1 HGIQKGSNCNQKR
14 FFKGFSYGDREL
26 EILYDGTERRTRFRQ
41 ALPVGTTWGPF
52 EGKIEMTTAGSD
64 MPVPV
69 VLTGSPRWLQDVTWL
84 AAEDGKS
91 NCVVYSIGGQLWCT
105 TTKPIMEGEELAAFA
120 VDFYSRLQAVNQA
133 ALSEGMYPD
142 RLLDSIQLLPQ
153 QANMASILPNAI
165 VNSKY
170 NAAVSTGGST
180 MKCIVCDHT
189 ADSFPSLQKHILSHL
204 SQTGYRCSHCHF
216 SFTSARELDKH
227 HEIHG
232 HSHNPLRQHCPSQA
246 ETESSPRVERSP
258 QRAKME
264 QGKEFLQS
272 PVLGSCLDTRTSPNA
287 ELVKIETSP
296 VKADLNSGS
305 RASFSYTSVKSE
317 PSSHRQASLPIQN
330 NMIPAAFPMGPFLSH
345 FPFSQDIRAAP
356 QASEILAK
364 MSELVHHRL
373 RHGGTNHY
381 PVHVMYST
389 LVPKGA
395 TCFECNITFGNLDNY
410 LIHKKHYCNSG
421 WQLVAKPHD
430 YTGVLD
436 KVTDTGSPK
445 SGGLG
450 GLGSLNMSQGDLSDT
465 NSHLTSPCL
474 NLSGLDLFN
483 VGEGKAQVQ
492 AELPGTVENPSTPT
506 RTDKNPSIQADVTSP
521 KTSQTPKTEILDP
534 NKTTCE
540 PCKITFS
547 RTETYMVHKQYYCAT
562 RHDPLMKRAQ
572 STKLTATQRTVRTR
586 KRRKNFE
593 MNIPNHEQRDHHP
606 HYFGIAPI
614 GGPGMCQNPREVFG
628 NQFHPRYNMFL
639 GMVPKH
645 PKANLPFTKSAMICK
660 CNAIAQDELDNPIDL
675 SKKCSSSP
683 GKLSTTH
690 KRLMDYHW
698 CTVCKIS
705 FNKVEEYL
713 AHKQSSCPVTAPDRK
728 TSAVV
733 KRGGFNNPVEYNDT
747 NLEKCVTNGANK
759 VFLQIGSTNGD
770 QLAVIKEESTE
781 KFLSQEFSPPLFK
794 KMRRD
799 EQIST
804 FYRIKPAN
812 YTTGTVV
819 MQKELREQR
828 QSPNEASE
836 VEKDQ
841 PMPDGYQESQGVLPQ
856 NGPKEPEDTENTL
869 QDNKRVN
876 YHLPDS
882 HVSSLSDSESPV
894 SVNSKK
900 STSSSFSS
908 PALSKTEEVL
918 PSCVKRGLNGSIQAT
933 KCNVKYC
940 RPCDIQFNNLSNFI
954 THKKF
959 YCSSHTAEHVK

>member
-1 HGIQKGSNCNQKR
+1 MRTVSPVRTYSLVRSVLAPRIRKSVLEWA
-14 FFKGFSYGDREL
+14 FSQDEVCRLSAPGEL

-69 VLTGSPRWLQDVTWL
+69 VLTGGPRWLQDVTWL

-105 TTKPIMEGEELAAFA
+105 TTKPIMEGEELAVFA

-133 ALSEGMYPD
+133 ALSERINPA
-142 RLLDSIQLLPQ
+142 RLLDSIRLLPQ
-153 QANMASILPNAI
+153 QAYMASILPNAM
-165 VNSKY
+165 VNSKKKDE
-170 NAAVSTGGST
+170 VSTGGT
-180 MKCIVCDHT
+180 MKCTEFDHT
-189 ADSFPSLQKHILSHL
+189 ADSLPSLQKHILSHL

-216 SFTSARELDKH
+216 SFTSPRELDKH
-227 HEIHG
+227 HEIHR
-232 HSHNPLRQHCPSQA
+232 HSFSYSVKLEP
-246 ETESSPRVERSP
+246 SSPR
-258 QRAKME
+258 
-264 QGKEFLQS
+264 
-272 PVLGSCLDTRTSPNA
+272 
-287 ELVKIETSP
+287 
-296 VKADLNSGS
+296 
-305 RASFSYTSVKSE
+305 
-317 PSSHRQASLPIQN
+317 QASSSIQN
-330 NMIPAAFPMGPFLSH
+330 NMVPAAFPMGLFLSH
-345 FPFSQDIRAAP
+345 FPYSQDLRAAP

-373 RHGGTNHY
+373 RHVGTNHY
-381 PVHVMYST
+381 PAHVMYST

-395 TCFECNITFGNLDNY
+395 MCFECNITFGNLDNY

-421 WQLVAKPHD
+421 WQHVAKPHD
-430 YTGVLD
+430 YTSVLD

-450 GLGSLNMSQGDLSDT
+450 GLGSLNMSQGHLSDP

-474 NLSGLDLFN
+474 NLSGLDLFTI
-483 VGEGKAQVQ
+483 GEGKAQVQ
-492 AELPGTVENPSTPT
+492 AELPGTVKNPSIPT
-506 RTDKNPSIQADVTSP
+506 RTDDNPSIQADVTSP
-521 KTSQTPKTEILDP
+521 KASQTPKTEILDP

-572 STKLTATQRTVRTR
+572 SNKLPATQRTVRSR
-586 KRRKNFE
+586 KRKKNFK
-593 MNIPNHEQRDHHP
+593 MNIPNHEQQRSSMNHHP
-606 HYFGIAPI
+606 HYFGIAST
-614 GGPGMCQNPREVFG
+614 GGPGMCQDPREIFG
-628 NQFHPRYNMFL
+628 KQFHPRYNMFL

-645 PKANLPFTKSAMICK
+645 PEANLPFTKSALISK
-660 CNAIAQDELDNPIDL
+660 CNAIAQDELDNAIDL
-675 SKKCSSSP
+675 SKTCSSSSP
-683 GKLSTTH
+683 GKLYTTH
-690 KRLMDYHW
+690 KRLMDYHE

-705 FNKVEEYL
+705 FNKVEDYL
-713 AHKQSSCPVTAPDRK
+713 AHKRSSCPVTAPDRK

-733 KRGGFNNPVEYNDT
+733 KRGGFNNPVDDNDT
-747 NLEKCVTNGANK
+747 NLGKSVTNGANE

-770 QLAVIKEESTE
+770 QLAVIKEESTDE
-781 KFLSQEFSPPLFK
+781 FLSQEFSPLLFK
-794 KMRRD
+794 KMRLD
-799 EQIST
+799 EHIST
-804 FYRIKPAN
+804 FYRIKPAD

-819 MQKELREQR
+819 MQREVSELR
-828 QSPNEASE
+828 QSPNEGSE
-836 VEKDQ
+836 VKKDQ
-841 PMPDGYQESQGVLPQ
+841 PMPDGYQETQGVLPQ
-856 NGPKEPEDTENTL
+856 NGPQEPEDMVIDTENTL
-869 QDNKRVN
+869 QEHKLVN
-876 YHLPDS
+876 SHLPDS

-900 STSSSFSS
+900 STSSSLSS
-908 PALSKTEEVL
+908 PAKSKTEDVL

-933 KCNVKYC
+933 KCSVKYC